1 MRVSVIDLGFN
12 SVKMVN
18 YDVKNDGS
26 FQPYRQEAVKVRLGE
41 GMHRTGYIGR
51 EPAQRTIDALRL
63 FRDIVS
69 FDSIRHVLPVA
80 TSAVRDAGNRADFL
94 RQVEAQT
101 GFRFRVLSGDEEA
114 FYSYVGA
121 LQSTCLPT
129 ALFFDIGGGSLEL
142 VYTENYSIKKVKSYP
157 LGALRLSQ
165 MFGAREGVF
174 TKKQYGRMIKHI
186 LDLLPDKKELG
197 SLSIDTELVGVGGAL
212 RALAR
217 YDQDVRGY
225 ELDKIHNYRMGY
237 DSVSSMAKELYRV
250 DDAGELAGI
259 EAIGANRAETI
270 VAGSAVISA
279 IMSKL
284 GFDTVVVSARGLREG
299 VMSVFARDPRVF
311 YSGGINNERARAFVT
326 FACQQEVLPR
336 HTFGFVKP
344 LVAAGLLREKERT
357 ILAHAIKRMATLPAI
372 ANYNNLFYMM
382 MDEDNAFLTHREQLI
397 LALAIVH
404 NRKDKIVDFLF
415 SRYRSILEPQNMKS
429 TRKISACLTISEIL
443 ERAKAVA
450 RVSVLGKEK
459 EKERSV
465 SIRLSPPA
473 GQFVPSVL
481 LANALKNFE
490 EAFSVSATCQI
501 VSSVATNGGS
511 SNNNNSGRGHNRQ
524 RQSNSGSNSKDE
536 AKVMI

>member
-1 MRVSVIDLGFN
+1 MRVSVVDLGFN

-18 YDVKNDGS
+18 YDVRSDGT
-26 FQPYRQEAVKVRLGE
+26 FHAYRQEAAKVRLGE

-63 FRDIVS
+63 FRDIIS
-69 FDSIRHVLPVA
+69 FDSIKHVLPVA

-101 GFRFRVLSGDEEA
+101 GFRFRVLSGEEEA
-114 FYSYVGA
+114 LYSYVGA

-142 VYTENYSIKKVKSYP
+142 VYTENYSVKKVRSYP

-174 TKKQYGRMIKHI
+174 SKKQYGRMAEHI
-186 LDLLPDKKELG
+186 LDVLPDKKELG
-197 SLSIDTELVGVGGAL
+197 GGLSVDTELVGVGGAL

-217 YDQDVRGY
+217 YDQEIKEY
-225 ELDKIHNYRMGY
+225 ELDKLHSYRMGY
-237 DSVSSMAKELYRV
+237 GSVSSMAKELYRM
-250 DDAGELAGI
+250 DAGELAGV
-259 EAIGANRAETI
+259 EAIGANRVDTI
-270 VAGSAVISA
+270 VAGSAVILA
-279 IMSKL
+279 IMGKL

-299 VMSVFARDPRVF
+299 VMSVFARDPRTF
-311 YSGGINNERARAFVT
+311 YSGGINNEKARAFVT
-326 FACQQEVLPR
+326 FACQPEVLPR
-336 HTFGFVKP
+336 YTFSLVKP
-344 LVAAGLLREKERT
+344 LVSAGLMREKEKM
-357 ILAHAIKRMATLPAI
+357 ILAHAIKETAKLPATI

-382 MDEDNAFLTHREQLI
+382 IDEDSAFLTHREQLI

-429 TRKISACLTISEIL
+429 IRKISACLALSEIL
-443 ERAKAVA
+443 ERSKAAA
-450 RVSVLGKEK
+450 RVSVSGGNGKDK
-459 EKERSV
+459 DKGGGRSV
-465 SIRLSPPA
+465 AIKLLPPA
-473 GQFVPSVL
+473 GQFVPAVL

-490 EAFSVSATCQI
+490 EAFNVSASLQM
-501 VSSVATNGGS
+501 VAAAANGNG
-511 SNNNNSGRGHNRQ
+511 NGKGRQRGGHN
-524 RQSNSGSNSKDE
+524 NYSKSE
-536 AKVMI
+536 AKVII